1 MGDFIMER
9 EDKNMQAEPSEAQE
23 TPKKQPQ
30 PKGYEAYLSLF
41 DLVRMLAVI
50 TLVFVFFFRLNGVSG
65 SSMYP
70 TLVDK
75 DYLVLESNFLYR
87 DAKQGDIV
95 VLYTPPFSENDE
107 LLVKRVIAVGGQT
120 VDIDFNAGVVYVD
133 GQALDEVA
141 RVYAEVVAADLCRA
155 SGIRVAEA
163 AKMTENVQRSVNIAL
178 MNELQ
183 RLFSRMGIDM
193 GEVIDMASSK
203 WNFVKYRPGL
213 GGGHCIPVDPLYL
226 VSAASK
232 LGVEMPVTSSG
243 CAVNDGMAAYV
254 VRSLLGAMG
263 SDGRGAR
270 ALLMGVTYKEN
281 IDDIRNSRIAEM
293 VGLLE
298 REGMSVDVT
307 DPHADRF

>member
-23 TPKKQPQ
+23 NPKKQPQ

-107 LLVKRVIAVGGQT
+107 LLVSSSAVRPSS
-120 VDIDFNAGVVYVD
+120 
-133 GQALDEVA
+133 L
-141 RVYAEVVAADLCRA
+141 
-155 SGIRVAEA
+155 
-163 AKMTENVQRSVNIAL
+163 
-178 MNELQ
+178 
-183 RLFSRMGIDM
+183 
-193 GEVIDMASSK
+193 ASS
-203 WNFVKYRPGL
+203 
-213 GGGHCIPVDPLYL
+213 
-226 VSAASK
+226 
-232 LGVEMPVTSSG
+232 TST
-243 CAVNDGMAAYV
+243 D
-254 VRSLLGAMG
+254 R
-263 SDGRGAR
+263 RW
-270 ALLMGVTYKEN
+270 T
-281 IDDIRNSRIAEM
+281 SRIR
-293 VGLLE
+293 LN
-298 REGMSVDVT
+298 R
-307 DPHADRF
+307 PI

>member
-1 MGDFIMER
+1 MGDFIMEQ

-133 GQALDEVA
+133 GQALDEP
-141 RVYAEVVAADLCRA
+141 YTFEP
-155 SGIRVAEA
+155 
-163 AKMTENVQRSVNIAL
+163 T
-178 MNELQ
+178 
-183 RLFSRMGIDM
+183 
-193 GEVIDMASSK
+193 
-203 WNFVKYRPGL
+203 
-213 GGGHCIPVDPLYL
+213 YL
-226 VSAASK
+226 S
-232 LGVEMPVTSSG
+232 
-243 CAVNDGMAAYV
+243 
-254 VRSLLGAMG
+254 
-263 SDGRGAR
+263 
-270 ALLMGVTYKEN
+270 
-281 IDDIRNSRIAEM
+281 
-293 VGLLE
+293 
-298 REGMSVDVT
+298 
-307 DPHADRF
+307 

>member
-1 MGDFIMER
+1 MEQ

-133 GQALDEVA
+133 GQALDEPYTFEPTYLS
-141 RVYAEVVAADLCRA
+141 YAEYGKALDYPVTVPEGELFVMGDNRDRSDDSRVSVGFVPMENLVGKARFLFFSYDPNEGAWYKPWTWA
-155 SGIRVAEA
+155 KKIRW
-163 AKMTENVQRSVNIAL
+163 S
-178 MNELQ
+178 
-183 RLFSRMGIDM
+183 RLFSKI
-193 GEVIDMASSK
+193 
-203 WNFVKYRPGL
+203 N
-213 GGGHCIPVDPLYL
+213 
-226 VSAASK
+226 
-232 LGVEMPVTSSG
+232 
-243 CAVNDGMAAYV
+243 
-254 VRSLLGAMG
+254 
-263 SDGRGAR
+263 
-270 ALLMGVTYKEN
+270 
-281 IDDIRNSRIAEM
+281 
-293 VGLLE
+293 
-298 REGMSVDVT
+298 
-307 DPHADRF
+307 

>member
-1 MGDFIMER
+1 MER

-107 LLVKRVIAVGGQT
+107 LLVKRVIGLPGEKIKITDGKVWINGEEYQSKYTYSAMTTGGIAEQEQT
-120 VDIDFNAGVVYVD
+120 
-133 GQALDEVA
+133 LSEDEYFV
-141 RVYAEVVAADLCRA
+141 LCD
-155 SGIRVAEA
+155 S
-163 AKMTENVQRSVNIAL
+163 RSNTDDSRNSAFGMVKKSQIIGKVSF
-178 MNELQ
+178 
-183 RLFSRMGIDM
+183 RLKPFSR
-193 GEVIDMASSK
+193 
-203 WNFVKYRPGL
+203 
-213 GGGHCIPVDPLYL
+213 
-226 VSAASK
+226 
-232 LGVEMPVTSSG
+232 VTKPEQK
-243 CAVNDGMAAYV
+243 
-254 VRSLLGAMG
+254 
-263 SDGRGAR
+263 
-270 ALLMGVTYKEN
+270 TTQTQEEEN
-281 IDDIRNSRIAEM
+281 
-293 VGLLE
+293 
-298 REGMSVDVT
+298 
-307 DPHADRF
+307 